1 MEINV
6 KTAYELGQTVNE
18 NGVTGTVVRIEVI
31 VYSKDLQTV
40 VYILD
45 NDARI
50 EIGFKSP
57 NK

>member
-45 NDARI
+45 NGVRI